1 MNEEITSKET
11 QLNTNCATTQYK
23 QLNPGIFLFK

>member
-11 QLNTNCATTQYK
+11 QLNTNSAITQYK